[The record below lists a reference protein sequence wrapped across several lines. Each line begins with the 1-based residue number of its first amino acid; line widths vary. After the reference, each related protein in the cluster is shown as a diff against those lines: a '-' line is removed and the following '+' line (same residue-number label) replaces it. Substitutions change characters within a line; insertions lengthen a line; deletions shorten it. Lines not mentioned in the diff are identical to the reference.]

1 MQGLDISTIV
11 FAIIAIFVVWKLRS
25 VLGQRTGSERP
36 PYDPRAKTNF
46 GPQGGD
52 GAANSN
58 NVVQM
63 PAAARASAPAAP
75 AARTD
80 PAARWTGFAEP
91 GSAIASGLDSIAAA
105 DRGFGAEGFLA
116 GARSAYQMIVA
127 AFAAGDAKALSALL
141 APDVMDN
148 FSKAISARLAAG
160 QTMQS
165 TLVSIDS
172 ASIVDARLNGAI
184 AQIAVRFAAK
194 LISATRDRAGAV
206 IEGSAEAAGDHLDIW
221 TFSRDTRSRDPNW
234 RLSATETVH

>member
-1 MQGLDISTIV
+1 MQGMDISTII

-25 VLGQRTGSERP
+25 VLGQRTGAERP
-36 PYDPRAKTNF
+36 PYDPRTKANF

-63 PAAARASAPAAP
+63 PGAARAGPPIPP
-75 AARTD
+75 AARSD

-91 GSAIASGLDSIAAA
+91 GSAIAGGLDAIAAA
-105 DRGFGAEGFLA
+105 DRSFAAEGFIS
-116 GARSAYQMIVA
+116 GARSAYEMIVA
-127 AFAAGDAKALSALL
+127 AFAAGDSKALSALL
-141 APDVMDN
+141 APDVLDN

-160 QTMQS
+160 QTTQS
-165 TLVSIDS
+165 TLVSVDS
-172 ASIVDARLNGAI
+172 ASIVDAKLNGAI

-194 LISATRDRAGAV
+194 LISATRDKAGAV
-206 IEGSAEAAGDHLDIW
+206 IEGSAETPGDHLDIW
-221 TFSRDTRSRDPNW
+221 TFSRDTRARDPNW